1 MVIIALVLSSASLV
15 MSAFAA
21 NNIWHGNSASHGSA
35 AAVTPK
41 FAGSAEPSTG
51 EEEQLINHQ
60 NDITEPESESGDET
74 PGVTTE
80 STDPKDAPQADASDS
95 VTTQTPPAVPQK
107 EGKEAKTGAK
117 SEKKKAQKVIYLTF
131 DDGPGKYTDQ
141 IVSILNKHGIH
152 ATFFMIGNQ
161 VSGNE
166 KAIKTAAENGNYV
179 GLHSMTHDKKKLY
192 KSSGSARFIK
202 EFKQEQEM
210 ISKITGTKPW
220 LIRAPYG
227 SKPEIND
234 KFLDDI
240 AAAKFKMWDWT
251 VDSKDWYYPGKPE
264 RIIQEIKRQVHRDTE
279 VILMHEKS
287 QTVQAL
293 PEIIEYLKK
302 KGYSF
307 AVYKP
312 DQHFSVNFAKDER
325 L

>member
-35 AAVTPK
+35 VAVTPK
-41 FAGSAEPSTG
+41 FAGSAEPES
-51 EEEQLINHQ
+51 L
-60 NDITEPESESGDET
+60 TEDKAPLTS
-74 PGVTTE
+74 TE
-80 STDPKDAPQADASDS
+80 SAEAKDQPQVNANDAD
-95 VTTQTPPAVPQK
+95 TTQSPPPANPK
-107 EGKEAKTGAK
+107 EGKEEKTGAK
-117 SEKKKAQKVIYLTF
+117 TEKKTAQKVIYLTF

-141 IVSILNKHGIH
+141 IVSILNKNGIH
-152 ATFFMIGNQ
+152 GTFFMIGNQ

-166 KAIKTAAENGNYV
+166 KAIKTAAENGNYI

-192 KSSGSARFIK
+192 RSSGSARFIK
-202 EFKQEQEM
+202 EFKQEQE
-210 ISKITGTKPW
+210 IIQKITGTTPW

-227 SKPEIND
+227 SKPEINN
-234 KFLDDI
+234 KFLNDI

-251 VDSKDWYYPGKPE
+251 VDSKDWNYPGKPE

-293 PEIIEYLKK
+293 PGIIKYLKK

-312 DQHFSVNFAKDER
+312 DQHFPVNFAKDER